1 MTDIIINKKF
11 TAEEKETILFTIR
24 LKALLGTDDAPT
36 TQEDFDEWCD
46 KIIAEK
52 KAEEQ
57 RKAEQEAKR
66 LQRKAE
72 AEQRKAQR
80 ELEEAT
86 ALNLTIEEY
95 KEYQK
100 YNKNIQKHKVEN
112 YRILNTI
119 AKLQKDFERHEKKI
133 RDWEDKRDKLLNR

>member
-1 MTDIIINKKF
+1 MTDITINEKF
-11 TAEEKETILFTIR
+11 TEEEKRTILFKIR
-24 LKALLGTDDAPT
+24 FKALFGTDDVPT
-36 TQEDFDEWCD
+36 TQEAFDEWCD

-57 RKAEQEAKR
+57 KKAEQEAKR

-72 AEQRKAQR
+72 REKAKAQR

-95 KEYQK
+95 KEYK
-100 YNKNIQKHKVEN
+100 NCNKNIQKYKREN
-112 YRILNTI
+112 CQILNTI

-133 RDWEDKRDKLLNR
+133 KVWENKRDNLLNK

>member
-1 MTDIIINKKF
+1 MTDIIINEKF
-11 TAEEKETILFTIR
+11 TEEEKRTILFKIR
-24 LKALLGTDDAPT
+24 FKALFGTDDVPT
-36 TQEDFDEWCD
+36 TQEAFDEWCD

-52 KAEEQ
+52 KAE
-57 RKAEQEAKR
+57 QEAKR

-72 AEQRKAQR
+72 REKAKAQR

-95 KEYQK
+95 KEYK
-100 YNKNIQKHKVEN
+100 NCNKNIQKYKREN
-112 YRILNTI
+112 CQILNTI

-133 RDWEDKRDKLLNR
+133 KVWENKRDNLLNK